1 MNEYKSTRDR
11 HEHRGESNHDKQA
24 LIELTQKEQDHRHQL
39 QEKQQ
44 KANNISYI
52 FGMVFGFLYNIA
64 LLYFAYYLVE
74 AGHKGFAVK
83 VILINAIVILGSFGL
98 LSFSRKLSFNKK
110 PHHKHNSNSSSD
122 RRRFRPKN

>member
-1 MNEYKSTRDR
+1 MNEYKSNRDR
-11 HEHRGESNHDKQA
+11 HENKGESNHDKQA

-44 KANNISYI
+44 KANNASYI

-64 LLYFAYYLVE
+64 LLYFTYYLVE
-74 AGHKGFAVK
+74 TGQKSFALK

-110 PHHKHNSNSSSD
+110 SHHKHSNSGTVD
-122 RRRFRPKN
+122 RRRFRKN

>member
-1 MNEYKSTRDR
+1 MNEYKSSRDR
-11 HEHRGESNHDKQA
+11 HEHRSESNHDKQA
-24 LIELTQKEQDHRHQL
+24 LIDLTQKEQDHRHQL

-52 FGMVFGFLYNIA
+52 FGMFFGFLYNLA

-74 AGHKGFAVK
+74 SGQKSLAIK

-110 PHHKHNSNSSSD
+110 PHHKHGLND
-122 RRRFRPKN
+122 RRRFRSKN

>member
-1 MNEYKSTRDR
+1 MTEYKSNRDR

-44 KANNISYI
+44 KANNISYV
-52 FGMVFGFLYNIA
+52 FGMAFGFLYNVA
-64 LLYFAYYLVE
+64 LLYFAYYLIE
-74 AGHKGFAVK
+74 TGHKGLAMK
-83 VILINAIVILGSFGL
+83 IILINALVILGSFGL

-110 PHHKHNSNSSSD
+110 PYHKHSGPGNAD
-122 RRRFRPKN
+122 RRRFRKN

>member
-1 MNEYKSTRDR
+1 MTEYKSNRDR

-74 AGHKGFAVK
+74 AGQKTFAVK

-110 PHHKHNSNSSSD
+110 SHHKHSNSGTGD
-122 RRRFRPKN
+122 RRRFRKN